1 MGCDGKNGGPAGD
14 LIVTVSVRRHSVF
27 ERDGYNI
34 YCEVPITVTEATLGA
49 EIDIPTLEGKSKFE
63 IPEGT
68 QTDTSFTLRG
78 KGIPVM
84 RSQNR
89 RGDLIVTVKVEIP
102 RGLSEKQKNA
112 MKAFAESCG
121 ESNYSKR
128 SGFFKRIFD
137 KK

>member
-1 MGCDGKNGGPAGD
+1 
-14 LIVTVSVRRHSVF
+14 
-27 ERDGYNI
+27 
-34 YCEVPITVTEATLGA
+34 
-49 EIDIPTLEGKSKFE
+49 
-63 IPEGT
+63 
-68 QTDTSFTLRG
+68 
-78 KGIPVM
+78 M

-137 KK
+137 KKN